1 MIGQSVAFAQ
11 TNPVENEKR
20 YVVHVV
26 YPGALAR
33 TTKSSGGRGMLKN
46 PDASVDD
53 WSKYPLPKIGSTVKR
68 TPGRP
73 APVTPS
79 RTYPRTPN
87 ESGVSPMFRRTVP
100 SHDTDTDVAVRAPP
114 SAVSRSSAW
123 PAGAWV

>member
-1 MIGQSVAFAQ
+1 
-11 TNPVENEKR
+11 
-20 YVVHVV
+20 
-26 YPGALAR
+26 
-33 TTKSSGGRGMLKN
+33 MLKN

-100 SHDTDTDVAVRAPP
+100 ADDTYTDVEVGAYP
-114 SAVSRSSAW
+114 SAFAASSTLPDGTWVRSEERRVGKEGRSRW
-123 PAGAWV
+123 